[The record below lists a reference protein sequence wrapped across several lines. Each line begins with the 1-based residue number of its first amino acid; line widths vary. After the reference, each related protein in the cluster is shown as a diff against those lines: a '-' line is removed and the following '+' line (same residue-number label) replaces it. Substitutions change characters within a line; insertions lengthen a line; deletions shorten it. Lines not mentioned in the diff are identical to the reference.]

1 MTAKQTFA
9 DRLRACMERM
19 NYKQRYV
26 ADQVGVSQPAVAKWL
41 AGDTRKVQADVL
53 FRLADL
59 FNVNA
64 RWLSDGQG
72 QPWVSPADDWI
83 HEMTAPAAQP
93 AHLES
98 AAETRPDPEP
108 EAPKKSPGRPRNP
121 DYTMPLD
128 LEMPEEKSSAKDE
141 PAAESGKSEKKK
153 KDPCASRCHLYASVP
168 TFSLIRGKSPRIP
181 VLVPSDERIDAVIP
195 KTDLKGHDPKAC
207 RQFVVRTDTMAPAI
221 CPEDTIVVDT
231 GNPNRVHYGAVHLLF
246 WQGQSTLGRLL
257 KEPDGSVIIQ
267 FDNPAYPVR
276 TFSESDFSSL
286 ITVIGP
292 VVLRTGSKFMAR
304 GLLV

>member
-1 MTAKQTFA
+1 
-9 DRLRACMERM
+9 
-19 NYKQRYV
+19 
-26 ADQVGVSQPAVAKWL
+26 
-41 AGDTRKVQADVL
+41 
-53 FRLADL
+53 
-59 FNVNA
+59 
-64 RWLSDGQG
+64 
-72 QPWVSPADDWI
+72 
-83 HEMTAPAAQP
+83 
-93 AHLES
+93 
-98 AAETRPDPEP
+98 
-108 EAPKKSPGRPRNP
+108 
-121 DYTMPLD
+121 
-128 LEMPEEKSSAKDE
+128 
-141 PAAESGKSEKKK
+141 
-153 KDPCASRCHLYASVP
+153 VP

>member
-128 LEMPEEKSSAKDE
+128 LEVPEEKSSAKDE
-141 PAAESGKSEKKK
+141 PAAESGKSEK
-153 KDPCASRCHLYASVP
+153 R
-168 TFSLIRGKSPRIP
+168 RRIP
-181 VLVPSDERIDAVIP
+181 ARAAVTSTP
-195 KTDLKGHDPKAC
+195 RC
-207 RQFVVRTDTMAPAI
+207 RLSR
-221 CPEDTIVVDT
+221 
-231 GNPNRVHYGAVHLLF
+231 
-246 WQGQSTLGRLL
+246 
-257 KEPDGSVIIQ
+257 
-267 FDNPAYPVR
+267 
-276 TFSESDFSSL
+276 
-286 ITVIGP
+286 
-292 VVLRTGSKFMAR
+292 
-304 GLLV
+304 